1 MAIMHL
7 SHKIQGESKLKLPV
21 LRVAALVTQAVYKGG
36 AVRHHASGIK
46 LHIISHYSLHKPA
59 FYSVS
64 LLLKTSCKAKEVMKV
79 YSSGAKQT
87 LWRVTGKS

>member
-7 SHKIQGESKLKLPV
+7 SHKIQGESKLKLLVPGA
-21 LRVAALVTQAVYKGG
+21 AALVTQAVYKGG
-36 AVRHHASGIK
+36 AVCHHAFGIK

-64 LLLKTSCKAKEVMKV
+64 LLLKTSCKAKKVMKV

-87 LWRVTGKS
+87 LWQATGKS